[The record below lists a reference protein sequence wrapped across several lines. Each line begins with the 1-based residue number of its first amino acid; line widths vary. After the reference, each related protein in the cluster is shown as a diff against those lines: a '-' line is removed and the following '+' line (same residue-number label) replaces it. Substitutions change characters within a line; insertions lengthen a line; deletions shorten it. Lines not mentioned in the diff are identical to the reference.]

1 MEVADVTLPAKFDF
15 DTLVLHITH
24 VAKRLG
30 FAHIAWDRHSKD
42 HAVGLLDEVIDTE
55 GECILHEAEVDTK
68 VVLLRL
74 LPLEVGV
81 GDTVGL
87 GTVLLGGDATE
98 EDVVAHRGEGGVGEV
113 TDVLVTILTPAVTQ
127 LADGH
132 PFGHVEEWFAYEVP
146 TK

>member
-15 DTLVLHITH
+15 DTLVLHVTH

-30 FAHIAWDRHSKD
+30 FAHIAWDRHGKD
-42 HAVGLLDEVIDTE
+42 HAVGLLDEVIDAE

-87 GTVLLGGDATE
+87 
-98 EDVVAHRGEGGVGEV
+98 
-113 TDVLVTILTPAVTQ
+113 
-127 LADGH
+127 
-132 PFGHVEEWFAYEVP
+132 
-146 TK
+146 